1 MHQYVCPSDWAVD
14 GIRPTQ
20 ACTCCLWLMPLSQ
33 GQWTRPCGLTTTT
46 KYSSPEWTKYS
57 SFHLQPQ
64 FEFSKNWF
72 SSFLSQLLSW
82 NSSDSPGKIQAHML
96 LTIISV
102 NRNLFNLEVL
112 FSSLVCF
119 QSSLIS
125 TECFYQYNF
134 TFNIRMY
141 FKQELSQVI
150 VPIQQW
156 PNSVIRILEPEEKL
170 LCVSGGDL
178 QAMNVRK
185 G

>member
-1 MHQYVCPSDWAVD
+1 
-14 GIRPTQ
+14 
-20 ACTCCLWLMPLSQ
+20 MPLSR
-33 GQWTRPCGLTTTT
+33 GQWTRPCSLTTT

-64 FEFSKNWF
+64 LEFSKNRF
-72 SSFLSQLLSW
+72 SSFLSQLLSF
-82 NSSDSPGKIQAHML
+82 NSIDSPEKTQAHML
-96 LTIISV
+96 LTIISD
-102 NRNLFNLEVL
+102 NRNVFTLEVL

-119 QSSLIS
+119 QFLFIS
-125 TECFYQYNF
+125 TECFCQYNF
-134 TFNIRMY
+134 TLNIGMQ

-150 VPIQQW
+150 VPIQQQW